1 MGAPPSGERRRAF
14 GKQLLVG
21 IHRVLHGLCG
31 RLLGDL
37 LLYPPLSGDEGQR
50 LFRKEPRGHGVRLRR
65 HQRQLGKRA
74 RGRGANGEFHGGG
87 SVFRPS
93 RLLLLDAD
101 HEKEIKDRQDM
112 QEMYIG
118 LVKKAGNTE
127 QPKGDE
133 PEKPKSLL
141 EIAQEIEAQNKKS

>member
-1 MGAPPSGERRRAF
+1 MGYKESRATV
-14 GKQLLVG
+14 KELL
-21 IHRVLHGLCG
+21 HS
-31 RLLGDL
+31 LLKKDSSKEDIDL
-37 LLYPPLSGDEGQR
+37 VANID
-50 LFRKEPRGHGVRLRR
+50 KELDIM
-65 HQRQLGKRA
+65 
-74 RGRGANGEFHGGG
+74 
-87 SVFRPS
+87 
-93 RLLLLDAD
+93 DAD